1 MNSEKSSGEKNK
13 QGREIGGMC
22 VWKWERKLLNGNFLK
37 TFIKF
42 HTMTFIFFKNLFI
55 YVFLAVLGLRCCMGF
70 SPVAM
75 SGGYSPVVERGL

>member
-37 TFIKF
+37 TFIPSKY
-42 HTMTFIFFKNLFI
+42 II
-55 YVFLAVLGLRCCMGF
+55 YTPPPPPAIGL
-70 SPVAM
+70 VI
-75 SGGYSPVVERGL
+75 